1 MTESVTGGLPTQEI
15 AAATGGG
22 APHPASLMD
31 CHLPLVERVLF
42 QGVRGE
48 VADLHFV
55 KVGLEV
61 PKRHPATRQKDTR
74 HRRRW

>member
-15 AAATGGG
+15 ATAPGRG

-31 CHLPLVERVLF
+31 CHLPLVEGIFL
-42 QGVRGE
+42 QGVRSE
-48 VADLHFV
+48 VADFHFV

-61 PKRHPATRQKDTR
+61 PKRHPATKWRDTG
-74 HRRRW
+74 HRR